1 MSSYAFTDHRLK
13 SVPLFMTPT
22 SSITSAKRI
31 EDMLASPSVQ
41 VAFDFF
47 DSNSEEITEEQV
59 RICSIPSPPFGEK
72 RRADYFREK
81 FGVDVWNEF
90 RPVYEGLEEKDL
102 LARQN
107 GTISLTRRGL
117 LEVDHFLI
125 DFFEPELRTVRY
137 A

>member
-1 MSSYAFTDHRLK
+1 MRAVSLTPKQRLIREMVLQLK
-13 SVPLFMTPT
+13 TGWLDT
-22 SSITSAKRI
+22 
-31 EDMLASPSVQ
+31 
-41 VAFDFF
+41 
-47 DSNSEEITEEQV
+47 
-59 RICSIPSPPFGEK
+59 G
-72 RRADYFREK
+72 YFRKK

-102 LARQN
+102 LERQN
-107 GTISLTRRGL
+107 GNVSLTRRGL

>member
-1 MSSYAFTDHRLK
+1 MVRDGMGKASLVITV
-13 SVPLFMTPT
+13 VPL
-22 SSITSAKRI
+22 
-31 EDMLASPSVQ
+31 
-41 VAFDFF
+41 
-47 DSNSEEITEEQV
+47 
-59 RICSIPSPPFGEK
+59 PFQFRYLQLKTGWL
-72 RRADYFREK
+72 DTGYFRKK

-102 LARQN
+102 LKRQN
-107 GTISLTRRGL
+107 GNVSLTRRGL